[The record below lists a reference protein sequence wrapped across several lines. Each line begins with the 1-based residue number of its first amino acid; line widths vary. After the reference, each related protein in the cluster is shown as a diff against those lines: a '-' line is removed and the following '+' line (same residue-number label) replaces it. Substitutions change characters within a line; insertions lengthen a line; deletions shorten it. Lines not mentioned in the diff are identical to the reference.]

1 MKYQRLGN
9 SDIEISSI
17 GLGCMGMSEFYG
29 QSDDS
34 QSIRVIH
41 HALEMDL
48 NFLDTADT
56 YGLGRNEE
64 LVRKAIKGKRDQ
76 VVLATKFGIVREEGK
91 YERRIDG
98 RPEYVKEACENSLR
112 RLGTDVIDL
121 YYAHRINPEIPVEET
136 MGAMA
141 DLVEQGKVRAL
152 GLSEVSLDTLKKANA
167 VHPISALQSEYSMT
181 TREVEALILPGCKS
195 LGITFVA
202 YSPICRGLLSS
213 DQKKFD
219 EFQSTDFRQ
228 YLPRFQEE
236 NLRRNRLL
244 VEALESTAKDKNCT
258 IAQLSLA
265 WLLAQGDHIVPIP
278 GTRRIEYLEENI
290 ASLAIVLN
298 QNEVTELT
306 KILDQNPVYGNRY
319 TEEGMKGVNV

>member
-1 MKYQRLGN
+1 
-9 SDIEISSI
+9 
-17 GLGCMGMSEFYG
+17 
-29 QSDDS
+29 
-34 QSIRVIH
+34 VIH